1 MHLIKA
7 KNKYLYKKREKLLLK
22 DNGSELVSILK
33 KNGTMFFKKIEN
45 DSKLKNLHDR
55 FNNYRSTNY
64 NSQYW
69 DGTKN
74 LKTSY
79 Y

>member
-1 MHLIKA
+1 MGQ
-7 KNKYLYKKREKLLLK
+7 Y
-22 DNGSELVSILK
+22 
-33 KNGTMFFKKIEN
+33 FKKIEN

-79 Y
+79 NQMDLVIL